1 MAKNANSFRCCL
13 RDYNICS
20 KGKID
25 SSREGEE
32 ALEEETAEKIEKPEL
47 ETGEGKPEE
56 KWQPSP
62 EIRLAAEECVAGFF
76 PLELRPSPA
85 KIEEFYQI
93 ACNLYKSGK
102 YKEALPFFELLG
114 VSNAKDYR
122 YLIAIAA
129 CYHMLKSYKDAAP
142 AYTIAS
148 VLDPDNPYPQYHLAD
163 CFIRMHEPVG
173 AYVALEMAITRC
185 KKNPRKYKGLMD
197 RVNAILNK
205 LKKEF
210 EAKAA
215 QGITNFRE
223 GAPLPDISNLPPF

>member
-1 MAKNANSFRCCL
+1 M
-13 RDYNICS
+13 
-20 KGKID
+20 
-25 SSREGEE
+25 
-32 ALEEETAEKIEKPEL
+32 ALEEEKTAEKIEKPDL
-47 ETGEGKPEE
+47 EAFEGKREE

-62 EIRLAAEECVAGFF
+62 EIQLAAEECVGGLF

-85 KIEEFYQI
+85 KIEEFYRI

-102 YKEALPFFELLG
+102 YKEAIPFFMLLG
-114 VSNAKDYR
+114 ATNAKDYR

-129 CYHMLKSYKDAAP
+129 CYHMLKSYSEAAP

-163 CFIRMHEPVG
+163 CFIRMHENVG

-197 RVNAILNK
+197 RVNALLNK

-210 EAKAA
+210 EAKKA

-223 GAPLPDISNLPPF
+223 GAPPPNLSKLADYVPEQAKPEAKEE